1 VTKDTVPR
9 WLRPVEP
16 GYSANCRV
24 EVDPAPCAN
33 EETARSLEECVKH
46 IEREVT
52 VFVASRYP
60 ATLAAEILREKKDNP
75 RVLIRA
81 ATAEEVLARYAGA
94 LAGGPRVMSRR
105 IEWQEHSAGEMVS
118 DPVAVLWTGEVV
130 FNRGPGGMISPFYVL
145 EAVAEAWAFGSAL
158 HLRAMDVC
166 SAQVVCW
173 HCAPSLAAQ
182 VIEKGDD
189 EFDRLR
195 GYFVSPIRL
204 HESLPVW
211 LPGMILENNIRGK
224 VG

>member
-1 VTKDTVPR
+1 MTKDTVPR

-24 EVDPAPCAN
+24 EVDPTLCVN
-33 EETARSLEECVKH
+33 EKTARSLEECVKH

-52 VFVASRYP
+52 VFVASSYP
-60 ATLAAEILREKKDNP
+60 ATLAAEILREEKDNP

-94 LAGGPRVMSRR
+94 LAGGPRVLSRR

-118 DPVAVLWTGEVV
+118 DPVAVLWTGEVL
-130 FNRGPGGMISPFYVL
+130 FNRGPGGISSPLYAL
-145 EAVAEAWAFGSAL
+145 EAAAEAWAFGSAL
-158 HLRAMDVC
+158 RLRAMDVC

-173 HCAPSLAAQ
+173 HCAAPLAAQ
-182 VIEKGDD
+182 ALEKGDD

-195 GYFVSPIRL
+195 GYCVSPIRS
-204 HESLPVW
+204 HEILPVW
-211 LPGMILENNIRGK
+211 LPGVILENNIRGK

>member
-16 GYSANCRV
+16 GYSANCPL
-24 EVDPAPCAN
+24 EVDPTLCVN
-33 EETARSLEECVKH
+33 EKTAQSLGECVKH
-46 IEREVT
+46 IEREVS
-52 VFVASRYP
+52 VFVASSYP
-60 ATLAAEILREKKDNP
+60 ATLAAEILREEKDNP

-81 ATAEEVLARYAGA
+81 AMAEEVLARYAGA
-94 LAGGPRVMSRR
+94 LAGEPRGLSRR

-118 DPVAVLWTGEVV
+118 DPVAVLWMGEVV
-130 FNRGPGGMISPFYVL
+130 FNRGPGGMISPLYAL
-145 EAVAEAWAFGSAL
+145 EAEAEAWAFGSAL

-173 HCAPSLAAQ
+173 HCAASVAAQ

-195 GYFVSPIRL
+195 GFWVSPIRS
-204 HESLPVW
+204 HEILPVW
-211 LPGMILENNIRGK
+211 LPGVILENNIRGK

>member
-1 VTKDTVPR
+1 MTKDTVPR

-24 EVDPAPCAN
+24 EVDPTLCVN
-33 EETARSLEECVKH
+33 ENTAQSLGECVKH

-52 VFVASRYP
+52 VFEASSCP
-60 ATLAAEILREKKDNP
+60 ATLAAEILREEKDNP

-94 LAGGPRVMSRR
+94 LAGEPRGLSRR
-105 IEWQEHSAGEMVS
+105 IERQEHSAGEMVS
-118 DPVAVLWTGEVV
+118 DPVAVLWIGEVV
-130 FNRGPGGMISPFYVL
+130 FNQGPGGISSPLYAL
-145 EAVAEAWAFGSAL
+145 EVAAEAWAFGSAL
-158 HLRAMDVC
+158 HLHAMGVC

-173 HCAPSLAAQ
+173 HCAAPLAAQ
-182 VIEKGDD
+182 ALEKGDD

-195 GYFVSPIRL
+195 GYFVSPIRS
-204 HESLPVW
+204 HEILPVS
-211 LPGMILENNIRGK
+211 LPGMILENDTREM